1 MNHGITSHGGN
12 REVKDTTLYFKK
24 AWTYSRLFLFT
35 SYPNGLRTA
44 DLSDLRNPR
53 QSGDVAGIFFRK
65 FQEIIFNFVEDFL
78 Y

>member
-35 SYPNGLRTA
+35 SDPNGLRTA

-53 QSGDVAGIFFRK
+53 QLEPGP
-65 FQEIIFNFVEDFL
+65 ETFL
-78 Y
+78 ENSKKSFLIL